1 LRHEVAAKKQKL
13 LSGGLDKL
21 FFCDPAVT
29 ANFPFRLKAG
39 RALRLKCDFLTTDS
53 ILSLHC
59 GGRLYD
65 ALLS

>member
-29 ANFPFRLKAG
+29 ANFSVPVEGGQSLKIEMRFSNDGLHFIFTLRRPF
-39 RALRLKCDFLTTDS
+39 
-53 ILSLHC
+53 I
-59 GGRLYD
+59 
-65 ALLS
+65 